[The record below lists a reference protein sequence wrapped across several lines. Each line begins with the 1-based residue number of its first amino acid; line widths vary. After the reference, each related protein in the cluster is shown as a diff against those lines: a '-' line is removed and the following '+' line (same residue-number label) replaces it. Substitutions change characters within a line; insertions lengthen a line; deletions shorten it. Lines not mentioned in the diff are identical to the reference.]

1 MNADFGSRLDHN
13 SNEMYQMNIRIS
25 HIARRQSRLGG
36 FAPLPFPKPAD
47 DSSSDGGDDNDEDA
61 SGTKYND
68 EMTPSQ

>member
-47 DSSSDGGDDNDEDA
+47 DSSSDGGDDNVDA
-61 SGTKYND
+61 SGSKYDN
-68 EMTPSQ
+68 EMTTSQ